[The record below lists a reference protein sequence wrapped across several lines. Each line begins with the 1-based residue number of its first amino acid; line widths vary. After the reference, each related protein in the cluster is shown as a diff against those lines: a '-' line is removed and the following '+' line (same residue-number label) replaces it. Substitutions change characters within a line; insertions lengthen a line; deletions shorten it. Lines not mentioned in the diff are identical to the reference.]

1 MNNIRDKIKIHKME
15 QVKFKEQFCEEHQC
29 DIETIVTMV
38 EDLVATAVACGSSPQ
53 NYSELQRAK
62 GEFVNH
68 IVKVSE
74 KYRVVEIVGT

>member
-1 MNNIRDKIKIHKME
+1 ME

-29 DIETIVTMV
+29 DIETIVNMV

-62 GEFVNH
+62 GAFVNH

-74 KYRVVEIVGT
+74 KYRIVETPLT